1 MRTALYARCS
11 TDKQDAEMQLRE
23 FKEYCERRQWNV
35 TAEYVDIGISGS
47 KERRPQLDRLMQD
60 ARKRRFDAVVCYRFD
75 RFARSTRH
83 LLNAL
88 AEFQALGV
96 EFISLHE
103 GIDTSTPHGK
113 FTFVVLAAVA
123 ELERSII
130 RERVIS
136 GVRAAKAKGKTLGR
150 PRIAVD
156 VVKVR
161 LLRSQ
166 GHSLRR
172 IASSLGVSV
181 GRIHASVFNNPSF

>member
-1 MRTALYARCS
+1 MRTALYARVS
-11 TDKQDAEMQLRE
+11 TDRQDTELQLRE
-23 FKEYCERRQWNV
+23 FKEYCLRREWDI
-35 TAEYVDIGISGS
+35 TSEYVDTGVSGS
-47 KERRPQLDRLMQD
+47 KERRPELDKLMAD
-60 ARKRRFDAVVCYRFD
+60 ARKRKFDAVVVYRFD

-88 AEFQALGV
+88 AEFQALGI

-103 GIDTSTPHGK
+103 GIDTSTPNGK
-113 FTFVVLAAVA
+113 FMFSILAAVA

-136 GVRAAKAKGKTLGR
+136 GVRAARAKGKTLGR

-156 VVKVR
+156 GSKVR

-166 GHSLRR
+166 GRSLRS
-172 IASSLGVSV
+172 IALMLGVSV
-181 GRIHASVFNNPSF
+181 GRVHASVQ